1 MSAEETKNTED
12 KEEVKSKILNQVE
25 FYFSDSNLLN
35 DRFLFT
41 TQQAND
47 GWVPI
52 SILSQFQRM
61 KKYRPIE
68 LIVEALR
75 GSEDVLEVSK
85 DGEMVR
91 RKIPLPTDQNQV
103 QLGIAKRSVVAEPFP
118 KDSKLDDLLEFFNA
132 IAPINQVRM
141 KRKHKQFTGSV
152 IVEFKKE
159 EDAKKILEAD
169 PKPKYQDT
177 ELKIVSKSAYDES
190 KAQSFG
196 KRRGGRGRRASKAGE
211 DRKREKSPER
221 KDADYRK
228 RDEEKDEEKEEKKEE
243 KKESEKK
250 ENEDKQ

>member
-1 MSAEETKNTED
+1 MSAEETKKAED
-12 KEEVKSKILNQVE
+12 KEAVKSKILNQVE

-91 RKIPLPTDQNQV
+91 RKVPLPTDQNQV

-118 KDSKLDDLLEFFNA
+118 KDSKLDDLLEFFRG

-159 EDAKKILEAD
+159 EDAKKVLEAD
-169 PKPKYQDT
+169 PKPKYQEA
-177 ELKIVSKSAYDES
+177 ELKIVSKAAYDES

-196 KRRGGRGRRASKAGE
+196 KRRGGRGRRASKAAE

-221 KDADYRK
+221 KDAGYRK
-228 RDEEKDEEKEEKKEE
+228 RDEEKEEKSEEKSEEKKEE
-243 KKESEKK
+243 K
-250 ENEDKQ
+250 EDKQ